1 MGRAKAQRP
10 QVRGTGGAVVYT
22 RVSSAE
28 QVDGTSLDTQR
39 QICEQCAA
47 RLGLPV
53 LAVLTD
59 EGKSAKTT
67 RGRDALAAALAV
79 CEERRATLIV
89 YKFDRLARNV
99 GDAYQMREIL
109 LAKGCRIVSATE
121 GEAAASP
128 MAKALFNMMATFAEL
143 DNDMRAERSATGM
156 RARSLAGCYVTHPPY
171 GMVAVRGKAG
181 EPLLAPDPLTGP
193 FVRETILAIVAGTM
207 TQTRAIEAFRARGV
221 CRSQAYNILRHPAY
235 GGIIQN
241 KFTDGR
247 EVRAAFDGLVT
258 PDEWHQLQ
266 TIIGAE
272 GAAAKEPRMYRRNN
286 PDFPFSRLIKC
297 PVCGGP
303 LTGGWSK
310 GGNGDRYGHYFCPRA
325 GHCSMTRD
333 HVHVQ
338 MDALAVRLSECGDY
352 IRFLRENIHKA
363 DLRNDPVEAQ
373 QVENARQS
381 LAKDEARLA
390 RVRSAFL
397 DGDLTPEEYRAE
409 RARTEAAIDEARTIL
424 RTHDEMSGRRDA
436 ALDALCDVVAG
447 GHGLFDRLTASQTR
461 DFVRVVFGE
470 LEVVGSAKT
479 FEPSQE
485 SLFQL
490 LVKAQGTEVRNGGG
504 EWI

>member
-1 MGRAKAQRP
+1 MKTGQP
-10 QVRGTGGAVVYT
+10 QKRGSGGAVVYT

-39 QICEQCAA
+39 EICGQCAA

-53 LAVLTD
+53 LAVHTD

-67 RGRDALAAALAV
+67 RGRDALAAAIAM

-99 GDAYQMREIL
+99 GDAYQMRDLL

-128 MAKALFNMMATFAEL
+128 MAKALFNMLATFSEL
-143 DNDMRAERSATGM
+143 DNDMRAERSVTGM

-171 GMVAVRGKAG
+171 GMKAVRGPAG
-181 EPLLAPDPLTGP
+181 EPLLAMDPENGP
-193 FVRETILAIVAGTM
+193 FVRETLLAVVAGAM
-207 TQTRAIEAFRARGV
+207 TQADAIEAFRARGV

-241 KFTDGR
+241 KFTDGA

-258 PDEWHQLQ
+258 PDEWHTLQ
-266 TIIGAE
+266 RIIGAE
-272 GAAAKEPRMYRRNN
+272 SAATKEPRMYRRNN

-297 PVCGGP
+297 PVCGKP
-303 LTGGWSK
+303 LTGGWNR
-310 GGNGDRYGHYFCPRA
+310 GGNGARYGHYFCTKA

-333 HVHVQ
+333 HVHAQ
-338 MDALAVRLSECGDY
+338 MDALAVRLSRCEDY
-352 IRFLRENIHKA
+352 IKFLRQNIHKA
-363 DLRNDPVEAQ
+363 DLQNDPVEKE
-373 QVENARQS
+373 QVEQARRN
-381 LAKDEARLA
+381 LAKQEARLS
-390 RVRSAFL
+390 RIRSAFL
-397 DGDLTPEEYRAE
+397 DGDLSAEEYRAE
-409 RARTEAAIDEARTIL
+409 RAKTEAAIDEARTIL
-424 RTHDEMSGRRDA
+424 RTHEDMAGRRDA
-436 ALDALCDVVAG
+436 ALDALCDVIAG
-447 GHGLFDRLTASQTR
+447 GHGLFDRLTAAQTR
-461 DFVRVVFGE
+461 DFVKVVFGE
-470 LEVVGSAKT
+470 IAVVGDSKT

-490 LVKAQGTEVRNGGG
+490 LVKVHADGVRNGGG